1 MKSPLRYPG
10 SKAAFAP
17 VFFDITSGMHNAT
30 ETLIE
35 PFAGSAALS
44 LYALEN
50 NLCSKVILIER
61 DPLLY
66 GFWESAF
73 NHTQELVQK
82 IEQVEITIGTWLNLN
97 QYRLFDKPDM
107 NQLVDLGFSGLF
119 FNRTNFSG
127 IIGSTPIGGMEQNS
141 NYKIN
146 CRFNK
151 KEIIKSIQNIAQFKD
166 NVTVIFGNAVDEII
180 KYSKE
185 KTNLFFFI
193 DPPYYKQGQKL
204 YRYSY
209 TVADHLNL
217 SSILK
222 NVAQP
227 FFLTYDKHHV
237 IEYLYKDLYIHNFN
251 NRYTTR
257 VPKMGNELLISNRE
271 FCNNC
276 ILTTNTTP

>member
-17 VFFDITSGMHNAT
+17 LFFDITNGMHSTT

-50 NLCSKVILIER
+50 NMCSKVILVER

-66 GFWESAF
+66 SFWESVF
-73 NHTQELVQK
+73 NHTQDLIQQ
-82 IEQVEITIGTWLNLN
+82 IEQVEITIGTWLHLN
-97 QYRLFDKPDM
+97 QYRLLDKPVM
-107 NQLVDLGFSGLF
+107 NQIAILGFAGLF

-151 KEIIKSIQNIAQFKD
+151 NELIKTILTISQFKD
-166 NVTVIFGNAVDEII
+166 NVSIIFGDAVNEIL
-180 KYSKE
+180 KYSQLE
-185 KTNLFFFI
+185 ANLFFFI
-193 DPPYYKQGQKL
+193 DPPYYMQGQKL

-217 SSILK
+217 SNILK
-222 NVAQP
+222 TIRQP

-237 IEYLYKDLYIHNFN
+237 IEYLYKEMYIHEFK

-257 VPKMGNELLISNRE
+257 VPKKENALLISNRE
-271 FCNNC
+271 FCMKES
-276 ILTTNTTP
+276 PE